1 MLMIKVMII
10 RSPELPHNLCAAV
23 CKELGLQMLYI
34 DRDFDKSDVPSITG
48 TLKQAEEER
57 MDAIISSYYTYNVFV
72 PYESVIPFIP
82 LNFSHWD
89 TLYIVHSLKKN
100 VVFTHFPQ
108 PHKVALITMQPLLV
122 DLTVLSE
129 IFDLEL
135 HNVIREKEQL
145 PDSFFLQLKEAGY
158 EIAACGPRYR
168 DQVLAAGMYHAYDP
182 TIYSHTGLLE
192 EFQRIMALINTGAN
206 ISRRH
211 REMAQMMNY
220 SFEAIWMTDHTG
232 AVTSYNDLAAGL
244 FRKSNTGA
252 RGETFRGCSVYDLLP
267 EKIHHILDDVLENGS
282 NYYSYLLLHTYAD
295 GIFNI
300 TPISEGKSVTAVIFH
315 FTSLPH
321 LEQIE
326 EQVKTEAYVKGHK
339 AKYTFQD
346 LIGTSA
352 PMKQAVKLA
361 DRFAKY
367 DSNVL
372 LLGKSGTGKEMFA
385 QSIHNASLRSRQ
397 AFVALNCG
405 AMPPNLLES
414 ELFGYVDGAF
424 TGASRKG
431 KKGLFEIADQGTI
444 FLDEISEMDM
454 EGQLRLLRVLEEHEI
469 MRIGSDRVVPVN
481 VRVIAA
487 CNKNLGQLVEEGR
500 FRDDLFYRL
509 NVLTIQL
516 PSLHE
521 RTEDILPLS
530 THFLQYYSRKYN
542 KPVHLNPLSQAALT
556 AYHWPGNIRQLRNF
570 CERLVIVADT
580 NTPTTAFVEEQL
592 LLSYPD
598 SRAALSDMPTTSDNT
613 ALAQRSE
620 PAFSAGSIENFSGKN
635 TCRQI
640 LAALAQS
647 HGNRGQAAALLG
659 ISTSTLW
666 RKMKKYHITS
676 SYEQQEAP

>member
-1 MLMIKVMII
+1 M
-10 RSPELPHNLCAAV
+10 
-23 CKELGLQMLYI
+23 
-34 DRDFDKSDVPSITG
+34 
-48 TLKQAEEER
+48 
-57 MDAIISSYYTYNVFV
+57 
-72 PYESVIPFIP
+72 
-82 LNFSHWD
+82 
-89 TLYIVHSLKKN
+89 
-100 VVFTHFPQ
+100 
-108 PHKVALITMQPLLV
+108 
-122 DLTVLSE
+122 
-129 IFDLEL
+129 
-135 HNVIREKEQL
+135 
-145 PDSFFLQLKEAGY
+145 
-158 EIAACGPRYR
+158 
-168 DQVLAAGMYHAYDP
+168 
-182 TIYSHTGLLE
+182 
-192 EFQRIMALINTGAN
+192 
-206 ISRRH
+206 
-211 REMAQMMNY
+211 
-220 SFEAIWMTDHTG
+220 
-232 AVTSYNDLAAGL
+232 
-244 FRKSNTGA
+244 
-252 RGETFRGCSVYDLLP
+252 
-267 EKIHHILDDVLENGS
+267 
-282 NYYSYLLLHTYAD
+282 
-295 GIFNI
+295 
-300 TPISEGKSVTAVIFH
+300 
-315 FTSLPH
+315 
-321 LEQIE
+321 
-326 EQVKTEAYVKGHK
+326 
-339 AKYTFQD
+339 
-346 LIGTSA
+346 
-352 PMKQAVKLA
+352 
-361 DRFAKY
+361 
-367 DSNVL
+367 
-372 LLGKSGTGKEMFA
+372 
-385 QSIHNASLRSRQ
+385 
-397 AFVALNCG
+397 
-405 AMPPNLLES
+405 
-414 ELFGYVDGAF
+414 DGAF

-542 KPVHLNPLSQAALT
+542 KPVHLNPPSQAALT

-613 ALAQRSE
+613 AVAQHSE
-620 PAFSAGSIENFSGKN
+620 PAFNADSIENFSGKN

-647 HGNRGQAAALLG
+647 HGNRRQAAALLG